1 MSSKLNGLRLN
12 HVLIGAETSSI
23 FGVDSNNF
31 MILNLNDRFE
41 KF

>member
-23 FGVDSNNF
+23 FGVDLNKFS
-31 MILNLNDRFE
+31 ILLLRDRFE
-41 KF
+41 KS